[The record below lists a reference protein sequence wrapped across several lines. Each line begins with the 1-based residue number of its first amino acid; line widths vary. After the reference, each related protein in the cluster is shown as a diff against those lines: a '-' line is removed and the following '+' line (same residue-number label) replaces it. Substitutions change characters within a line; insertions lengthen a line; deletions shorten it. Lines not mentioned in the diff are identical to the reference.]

1 MLCLTIIQ
9 SNFFTDFS
17 RPYQRKFSLF
27 IKDKL
32 GLMLLWFKDLINVT
46 EKLQFIDPTFRQS
59 CLVPSS
65 GVIAVTRGPF
75 ICSRCF
81 SDEA

>member
-46 EKLQFIDPTFRQS
+46 EKLQFIDPTF
-59 CLVPSS
+59 
-65 GVIAVTRGPF
+65 
-75 ICSRCF
+75 
-81 SDEA
+81 

>member
-46 EKLQFIDPTFRQS
+46 EKLQFIDPTFRQ
-59 CLVPSS
+59 
-65 GVIAVTRGPF
+65 
-75 ICSRCF
+75 
-81 SDEA
+81 